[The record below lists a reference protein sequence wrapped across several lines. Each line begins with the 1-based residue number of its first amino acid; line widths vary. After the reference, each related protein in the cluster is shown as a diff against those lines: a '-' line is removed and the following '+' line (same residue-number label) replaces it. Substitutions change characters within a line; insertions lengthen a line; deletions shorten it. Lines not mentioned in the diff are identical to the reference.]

1 MSNNLVF
8 GAIGFV
14 LGGILGGL
22 LAGTF
27 LGKEYKKRVDA
38 MQYEID
44 CLTESIQNDK
54 SNDIQKRE
62 EAVKKSNEK
71 LSKSLGYSSKSD
83 DDDDKDFDSDD
94 DIKFDDPFTDI
105 DETSDEDAEKTIRV
119 ITREAYDEDLLYRDS
134 ETLTFY
140 QQDGILTDDLD
151 EPVQNAT
158 DIIGMEAFEKA
169 ENTDEETIYVDNEFE
184 DKLYEVLIEKNESFY
199 RDISR

>member
-44 CLTESIQNDK
+44 RLTEAVQDGK
-54 SNDIQKRE
+54 DNDIKTRE
-62 EAVKKSNEK
+62 ENVKKKTQE
-71 LSKSLGYSSKSD
+71 LSETLGYSSLNE
-83 DDDDKDFDSDD
+83 DFDSDD
-94 DIKFDDPFTDI
+94 EIKFDDPFTDVT
-105 DETSDEDAEKTIRV
+105 ETSKEDEEKTIRV
-119 ITREAYDEDLLYRDS
+119 ITREAYDEDIMYRDS

-140 QQDGILTDDLD
+140 RQDGVLADDLD
-151 EPVQNAT
+151 DPVLREVEV
-158 DIIGMEAFEKA
+158 IGMEAIDLA
-169 ENTDEETIYVDNEFE
+169 ENTDEEIIYVDNEIE
-184 DKLYEVLIEKNESFY
+184 DKLYEIVIEKNESFY